1 MFDWTFYPNGEI
13 TLKKLFAP
21 LLLLM
26 VLSIGSMVSAQDD
39 EIVTID
45 FVHIFSD
52 DLRPLVI
59 QEVIDAF
66 EAENP
71 HVKVNAYSTNAD
83 SDYNEVFLSA
93 MDNADLGQ
101 APSIVQVEEGL
112 TRQAIDFG
120 YFIPISDV
128 ASEEQ
133 LATLDDLLPTVLGFY
148 EIEDELWGMP
158 WNVSNPMLYYNR
170 TAFEAAG
177 LDPDVAPATFEDL
190 LAACEALMTPDATFT
205 SCINWPM
212 STWFVE
218 QWFSMQG
225 EEFVNND
232 NGRSARATEVYFNG
246 DTMLDILKWWDQLD
260 ANGYY
265 SYSGR
270 IGDMNG
276 EGIAFITQRTP
287 IHINSSAGLSLFQN
301 FSQFEL
307 GVAPLL
313 VPHADANNGVTVGGG
328 GLWIMADQ
336 TEAQIQASVDFI
348 FFLTNTEND
357 IQWHKG
363 TGYVP
368 IRQSSYDALVADGY
382 YEENPFYL
390 VAVEQLANSQ
400 SNIAS
405 SGAVIGPANEVRDHL
420 LAAFQLMTD
429 GAETSEEQLATLLEN
444 AKTRAD
450 AELADY
456 NRDFE

>member
-1 MFDWTFYPNGEI
+1 MFM
-13 TLKKLFAP
+13 P
-21 LLLLM
+21 LLLVM
-26 VLSIGSMVSAQDD
+26 ILSLGSVVSAQDD
-39 EIVTID
+39 ETITID

-93 MDNADLGQ
+93 LDNADLGQ

-120 YFIPISDV
+120 YFIPISEV

-158 WNVSNPMLYYNR
+158 WNVSNPTLYYNR
-170 TAFEAAG
+170 TAFEAVG
-177 LDPDVAPATFEDL
+177 LDPDVAPVTFEDI
-190 LAACEALMTPDATFT
+190 LAACEALMSGETTFT

-212 STWFVE
+212 STWFIE
-218 QWFSMQG
+218 QWVAMQN
-225 EEFVNND
+225 EQFINND
-232 NGRSARATEVYFNG
+232 NGRSARATETYFNSNII
-246 DTMLDILKWWDQLD
+246 LDIMKWWDQLD

-276 EGIAFITQRTP
+276 EGIAFLTQRTA
-287 IHINSSAGLSLFQN
+287 IHINSSAGLSLFSN
-301 FSQFEL
+301 FAQFEL
-307 GVAPLL
+307 GVAPLPL
-313 VPHADANNGVTVGGG
+313 PHADATNGVTVGGG

-336 TEAQIQASVDFI
+336 TEEQIQASVDFI
-348 FFLTNTEND
+348 FFLTSTEND
-357 IQWHKG
+357 IKWHKG

-368 IRQSSYDALVADGY
+368 IRQSSYEALTEEGY
-382 YEENPFYL
+382 YEENPFYM

-405 SGAVIGPANEVRDHL
+405 SGAVIGPSNEARAHL
-420 LAAFQLMTD
+420 LAAFQLLLD
-429 GAETSEEQLATLLEN
+429 GAETSEDQIVTLLDN
-444 AKTRAD
+444 AKSRAD

>member
-1 MFDWTFYPNGEI
+1 M
-13 TLKKLFAP
+13 KKLFAP

-26 VLSIGSMVSAQDD
+26 ILSIGSVVSAQDD
-39 EIVTID
+39 EIITID

-71 HVKVNAYSTNAD
+71 HIKVNAYSTNAD
-83 SDYNEVFLSA
+83 SDYDEVFLSA
-93 MDNADLGQ
+93 LDNADLGQ

-112 TRQAIDFG
+112 TRQAIDFA

-148 EIEDELWGMP
+148 QIEDELWGMP
-158 WNVSNPMLYYNR
+158 WNVSNPTLYYNR
-170 TAFEAAG
+170 DAFAAAG
-177 LDPDVAPATFEDL
+177 LDPDVPPATFADL
-190 LAACEALMTPDATFT
+190 LAACEALMTPDTTFT

-212 STWFVE
+212 TTWFVE
-218 QWFSMQG
+218 QWFAMQN
-225 EEFVNND
+225 EQFINND
-232 NGRSARATEVYFNG
+232 NGRSARATETYFNS
-246 DTMLDILKWWDQLD
+246 DSMLEIMKWWDQLD
-260 ANGYY
+260 ANGYF

-270 IGDMNG
+270 LRDMNG
-276 EGIAFITQRTP
+276 EGIAFLTQRTAM
-287 IHINSSAGLSLFQN
+287 HINSSAGLSLFVN
-301 FSQFEL
+301 FSQFDL
-307 GVAPLL
+307 GVAPLPL
-313 VPHADANNGVTVGGG
+313 PHADATNGVTVGGG

-336 TEAQIQASVDFI
+336 TEEQIQASVDFI

-357 IQWHKG
+357 MKWHKG

-368 IRQSSYDALVADGY
+368 IRQSSYQALLEEGY
-382 YEENPFYL
+382 YEENPFYG
-390 VAVEQLANSQ
+390 VAVEQLANSP

-405 SGAVIGPANEVRDHL
+405 SGAVIGPSNEVRDHL
-420 LAAFQLMTD
+420 LAAFQLMID
-429 GAETSEEQLATLLEN
+429 GAETSDEQLATLLDN

>member
-1 MFDWTFYPNGEI
+1 M
-13 TLKKLFAP
+13 KKLFAP

-26 VLSIGSMVSAQDD
+26 ILSIGSLVSAQDD
-39 EIVTID
+39 DIVTID

-59 QEVIDAF
+59 QEIIDAF

-93 MDNADLGQ
+93 LDNADLGQ

-112 TRQAIDFG
+112 SRQAIDFE
-120 YFIPISDV
+120 YFIPISEV

-133 LATLDDLLPTVLGFY
+133 LATLDDVLPTVLGFY
-148 EIEDELWGMP
+148 QIEDELWGMP
-158 WNVSNPMLYYNR
+158 WNVSNPTLYYNR

-177 LDPDVAPATFEDL
+177 LDPEVAPATFEDIL
-190 LAACEALMTPDATFT
+190 NACEALMATPDNTF
-205 SCINWPM
+205 SACINWPL
-212 STWFVE
+212 STWFIE
-218 QWFSMQG
+218 QWFAMQG
-225 EEFVNND
+225 EQFVNND
-232 NGRSARATEVYFNG
+232 NGRAGRATETYFNT
-246 DTMLDILKWWDQLD
+246 DTMLDILTWWDQLD

-265 SYSGR
+265 TYSGR

-276 EGIAFITQRTP
+276 EGVAFLTQRTP
-287 IHINSSAGLSLFQN
+287 IHINSSAGLSLFMN

-307 GVAPLL
+307 GVAPLPL
-313 VPHADANNGVTVGGG
+313 PHADATNGITVGGG

-336 TEAQIQASVDFI
+336 TEEQIQASVDFV
-348 FFLTNTEND
+348 FFLTNTENA
-357 IQWHKG
+357 IKWHKG

-368 IRQSSYDALVADGY
+368 IRQSSYEILNEEGY
-382 YEENPFYL
+382 YDENPFYL
-390 VAVEQLANSQ
+390 VAVEQLASSQ
-400 SNIAS
+400 SNIAT
-405 SGAVIGPANEVRDHL
+405 SGAVVGPSNEVREQL
-420 LAAFQLMTD
+420 LAAVQLMID
-429 GAETSEEQLATLLEN
+429 GAETSEEQLLTLLEN

>member
-1 MFDWTFYPNGEI
+1 LTEHFIQNGEVP
-13 TLKKLFAP
+13 LRKLFAP

-26 VLSIGSMVSAQDD
+26 ILSIGSMVNAQDD
-39 EIVTID
+39 DIITID

-59 QEVIDAF
+59 QEVIEAF

-83 SDYNEVFLSA
+83 SDYTEVFLSA
-93 MDNADLGQ
+93 LDNADLGQ

-148 EIEDELWGMP
+148 QIEDELWGMP
-158 WNVSNPMLYYNR
+158 WNVSNPTLYYNR

-177 LDPDVAPATFEDL
+177 LDPDVAPVTFEDL
-190 LAACEALMTPDATFT
+190 FTACEAIMATPDNTF
-205 SCINWPM
+205 SACVNWPM

-218 QWFSMQG
+218 QWFAMQN
-225 EEFVNND
+225 ELFVNND
-232 NGRSARATEVYFNG
+232 NGRSARATETYFNN
-246 DTMLDILKWWDQLD
+246 DIMLEIAKWWDRLD
-260 ANGYY
+260 ANGYFT
-265 SYSGR
+265 YSGR

-276 EGIAFITQRTP
+276 EGIAFLTQRTA
-287 IHINSSAGLSLFQN
+287 IHINSSAGLSLFTN
-301 FSQFEL
+301 FAQFEL
-307 GVAPLL
+307 GVAPLPL
-313 VPHADANNGVTVGGG
+313 PHADATNGVTVGGG

-336 TEAQIQASVDFI
+336 TEEQIQAAVDFI

-357 IQWHKG
+357 MKWHKG

-368 IRQSSYDALVADGY
+368 IRQSSYDALLEEGY
-382 YEENPFYL
+382 YEEYPFYA
-390 VAVEQLANSQ
+390 VAVQQLANSQ
-400 SNIAS
+400 ANIAS
-405 SGAVIGPANEVRDHL
+405 SGAVIGPSNEVRNHL
-420 LAAFQLMTD
+420 LAAFQLMVD

-444 AKTRAD
+444 AKTRGD
-450 AELADY
+450 DELADY